1 MKLRIVILT
10 LVLAAISLSAY
21 AVNPRDMK
29 FPDLTF
35 NPPEP
40 TRFVTDNG
48 TVVYFLEDH
57 QLPVMSVSI
66 MFHGGSAH
74 DPADKIGL
82 ADITATLLRTGGAGK
97 RSADQ
102 VDQDLD
108 FVGASINSQAA
119 SDYLAMVMKC
129 LKKDIDLGMGIFA
142 DMLQHPLFDT
152 AKVSIE
158 LSNRKDAIRRQNDEP
173 GMLTR
178 RIFYETIYT
187 GHPYGYFPT
196 LASTDNITRDA
207 LMACHKEYYNP
218 DNAVM
223 SITGDMTLSELKE
236 LLNKYFGQ
244 WPKGNKAITPPP
256 MATMQYKPGVYYVRK
271 DINQANIR
279 MGHLIMTDKNPDRHA
294 MDVLNFALGGGGFT
308 SRLTG
313 QIRTSAGL
321 AYSIGSYTFYRP
333 EMGSFFALCQ
343 TKAETMGQA
352 TQMMLDI
359 ITKVKDSG
367 ITQEEMDMAKESL
380 INSFVFNFATPD
392 QIVDAR
398 AIMEIGGFPPDQ
410 MKKDLEAYKA
420 VTLAD
425 CNRVA
430 AKYLEPKNMAIIV
443 TGAKETFDKPLDTFG
458 PVTDVPLD
466 IK

>member
-1 MKLRIVILT
+1 MKSRIVIWITLLLT
-10 LVLAAISLSAY
+10 VSLSAY

-29 FPDLTF
+29 FPDLKF

-40 TRFVTDNG
+40 MRFVTDNG
-48 TVVYFLEDH
+48 TVVFFLEDH

-66 MFHGGSAH
+66 MFHGGSAY

-82 ADITATLLRTGGAGK
+82 SDITATLLRTGGAGQ
-97 RSADQ
+97 RTSDQ
-102 VDQDLD
+102 VDEDLD
-108 FVGASINSQAA
+108 FVGASIVSQAS
-119 SDYLAMVMKC
+119 SDYLAMVLKC
-129 LKKDIDLGMGIFA
+129 LKKDLDLGLGIFA

-152 AKVSIE
+152 AKISLE
-158 LSNRKDAIRRQNDEP
+158 LSNRKDAIRRQNDDP

-178 RIFYETIYT
+178 RIFYETIYA

-196 LASTDNITRDA
+196 LASTDNISRDG
-207 LMACHKEYYNP
+207 LLTCYNEYYNP

-223 SITGDMTLSELKE
+223 SITGDITLDELKG
-236 LLNKYFGQ
+236 LLNKYFGK
-244 WPKGNKAITPPP
+244 WAKGNKTITPPP
-256 MATMQYKPGVYYVRK
+256 IATMQYKPGVYYVRK

-279 MGHLIMTDKNPDRHA
+279 MGELIMTDKNPDRHA

-313 QIRTSAGL
+313 QIRTTAGL
-321 AYSIGSYTFYRP
+321 AYSVGSYTYYRP
-333 EMGSFFALCQ
+333 EMGSFFAICQ
-343 TKAETMGQA
+343 TKAETMGEA
-352 TQMMLDI
+352 TRMMLDI
-359 ITKVKDSG
+359 INQVKDSG
-367 ITQEEMDMAKESL
+367 ITQQEMDMAKESL
-380 INSFVFNFATPD
+380 INSFVFNYATPD
-392 QIVDAR
+392 QIVDAS

-410 MKKDLEAYKA
+410 MKRDLEAFKA

-430 AKYLEPKNMAIIV
+430 AKYLDPKNMAIII
-443 TGAKETFDKPLDTFG
+443 TGAKENFDKPLDTFG
-458 PVTDVPLD
+458 PVTDVPLE